1 MLDEEFLQTEWFSTY
16 RELRE
21 KLSKNDFC
29 LDSETSYEFLKNEYK
44 LNCSI
49 ESIKIAVNYLI
60 AEGIIDTIHD
70 KSEKIKSLTRSSR
83 DVGFISDY
91 SDKGRRPKIRSIV
104 LELISRDQ
112 INDEVKQYIV
122 NQDELLYI
130 HHYHLQLVDNI
141 PHALA
146 DTYIPYSLFKDIFPV
161 LRDSA
166 IDLYVLMEKLGY
178 PVTQKEERLYV
189 DMPTPKEQKFLELL
203 HNKQQ
208 QVVRLDCRVW
218 SNSTLVEICILCD
231 RGDLYEFNY
240 NVSMN
245 S

>member
-1 MLDEEFLQTEWFSTY
+1 MCKDELYKTEWFITY
-16 RELRE
+16 QKLRE
-21 KLSKNDFC
+21 ILPKDNFC
-29 LDSETSYEFLKNEYK
+29 LESNETYESLRNEYK

-49 ESIKIAVNYLI
+49 ESLKIAVNYLI
-60 AEGIIDTIHD
+60 AEGIIDVNQV

-91 SDKGRRPKIRSIV
+91 SDKGRCPEIKTIT
-104 LELISRDQ
+104 LELVSIDQ
-112 INDEVKQYIV
+112 INDEIKQYIIS
-122 NQDELLYI
+122 QDELLYI

-146 DTYIPYSLFKDIFPV
+146 DTYIPYSLFKDLFPV
-161 LRDSA
+161 LRNSA
-166 IDLYVLMEKLGY
+166 IDLYILMKKLGY
-178 PVTQKEERLYV
+178 PVTRKEERLYV

-203 HNKQQ
+203 DNKQQ

-240 NVSMN
+240 NVSM
-245 S
+245 SS

>member
-1 MLDEEFLQTEWFSTY
+1 MFNDELLQTEWFSTY
-16 RELRE
+16 QELRE
-21 KLSKNDFC
+21 QLSRNDFC
-29 LDSETSYEFLKNEYK
+29 LDSKENFKFLKNEYK

-60 AEGIIDTIHD
+60 AEGIIDTKPN
-70 KSEKIKSLTRSSR
+70 KSEKIKNLTRSSR

-91 SDKGRRPKIRSIV
+91 GDKGRSPEIKSIV
-104 LELISRDQ
+104 LELVSIDQ
-112 INDEVKQYIV
+112 ISDEIKQYIV
-122 NQDELLYI
+122 NQDEVLYI

-146 DTYIPYSLFKDIFPV
+146 DTYIPYSLFKDLFPV

-166 IDLYVLMEKLGY
+166 IDLYVLMKNLGY
-178 PVTQKEERLYV
+178 PVTRKEERLYT

-203 HNKQQ
+203 RNQQQ

-240 NVSMN
+240 NVSM
-245 S
+245 SS

>member
-1 MLDEEFLQTEWFSTY
+1 MLDEELLQTEWFSTY

-29 LDSETSYEFLKNEYK
+29 LDSETNYEFLKNEYK

-122 NQDELLYI
+122 NQDECE
-130 HHYHLQLVDNI
+130 
-141 PHALA
+141 
-146 DTYIPYSLFKDIFPV
+146 F
-161 LRDSA
+161 R
-166 IDLYVLMEKLGY
+166 KL
-178 PVTQKEERLYV
+178 
-189 DMPTPKEQKFLELL
+189 
-203 HNKQQ
+203 
-208 QVVRLDCRVW
+208 
-218 SNSTLVEICILCD
+218 
-231 RGDLYEFNY
+231 
-240 NVSMN
+240 
-245 S
+245 